1 MWPAAMTVAAFAVV
15 LAVVLLPG
23 IGLARACAPARG
35 MLLETRVA
43 LALGLGYAGAA
54 LVATVLTAAHALR
67 PLSFAAGIALL
78 TAVAWAAAARSRF
91 ARGRPSSSSETGP
104 PADPLLTGGSL
115 AILAA
120 FTVAHLTV
128 SPAENFGSVS
138 SFRYWADGLEIA
150 DAGRI
155 PAHTVQWGVEQVPTV
170 SKVALNAFDGGVSLL
185 TGGGPLPPMRALTV
199 LSAVGV
205 AAALLAL
212 GRELGMRAGAVVLA
226 GVAVMAPASLPAPRE
241 LSNDLDVFRAESLG
255 RLAACCG
262 LLLALRCVRGR
273 GGRIMVA
280 AAAATFAVA
289 ALTHLVPALVALA
302 ALAALAL
309 LDRSPAPSRS
319 RKLATAAAVA
329 AAAAAIWAGM
339 LVLAG
344 GSLGLQRVT
353 GGAGYPASLARI
365 DPTASFALQRRVALR
380 PARTFTIAPST
391 LADRYLASVAGRQ
404 GTSAPRYALVL
415 VGIVVVA
422 SAFVLLAGTWDERV
436 PVILA
441 WCLAAGSLAA
451 ALAFSSRYRTI
462 VPADFGPRRL
472 FDYAAL
478 SCALVAGATTDVV
491 VDHLRGP
498 RLRRAAIGVVLA
510 LVLAAALDRGQWRTA
525 APADAADRALPA
537 LGRSLPC
544 DARVLTDVR
553 SAGIFEAYTG
563 RVSVVEGGAPY
574 LRPADMPAA
583 LDALIG
589 AKRFFADPADEQ
601 GFLRAHRIGF
611 VVLFRPGLVQGGR
624 LRSPGSPVA
633 AAGLGPVSSPDPAVR
648 VITLGGAAAGGP
660 YPTRCTSRD

>member
-1 MWPAAMTVAAFAVV
+1 MTVAALAVV
-15 LAVVLLPG
+15 FAVVLLPG
-23 IGLARACAPARG
+23 IGLARACAAPGG
-35 MLLETRVA
+35 MLVETRVA

-54 LVATVLTAAHALR
+54 LVATLLTAAHAMR
-67 PLSFAAGIALL
+67 PVPFAAGIALL
-78 TAVAWAAAARSRF
+78 TAAAWAAGRPRF
-91 ARGRPSSSSETGP
+91 ARRAAPRSSERLP
-104 PADPLLTGGSL
+104 PTDRLLTGSSL
-115 AILAA
+115 AIVAA
-120 FTVAHLTV
+120 FAVAHLTV

-150 DAGRI
+150 DAGRV
-155 PAHTVQWGVEQVPTV
+155 PAHTVQWGAEQVPTV
-170 SKVALNAFDGGVSLL
+170 SKVALNAFDAGVSLL
-185 TGGGPLPPMRALTV
+185 TGGGPLAPMRALTV

-212 GRELGMRAGAVVLA
+212 GRELGMRAGAVVLT

-241 LSNDLDVFRAESLG
+241 LSNDLDVFRAESFG

-262 LLLALRCVRGR
+262 LLLALGCVRGR
-273 GGRIMVA
+273 GGRPLMA

-289 ALTHLVPALVALA
+289 ALTHLVPALIALA
-302 ALAALAL
+302 ALAALVL
-309 LDRSPAPSRS
+309 LDHSPSPSRS
-319 RKLATAAAVA
+319 RRLGRAAAIA
-329 AAAAAIWAGM
+329 AAAAAIWAVM
-339 LVLAG
+339 LVAAG

-380 PARTFTIAPST
+380 PARAFTIAPST

-404 GTSAPRYALVL
+404 GTSAPRYALAL
-415 VGIVVVA
+415 VGVVVIA
-422 SAFVLLAGTWDERV
+422 SIAVLLAGAWEQRV

-441 WCLAAGSLAA
+441 WCLATGSLAA

-472 FDYAAL
+472 FDYSAL

-491 VDHLRGP
+491 VDRLRGP
-498 RLRRAAIGVVLA
+498 RLRRAAVAVVFA
-510 LVLAAALDRGQWRTA
+510 LVLAAALDRGQWRSA
-525 APADAADRALPA
+525 GPADAADRALPA

-589 AKRFFADPADEQ
+589 AKRFFADPAGDQ
-601 GFLRAHRIGF
+601 AFLRGHRIGF

-633 AAGLGPVSSPDPAVR
+633 TAGLGPVSSPDPAIR
-648 VITLGGAAAGGP
+648 VITLGSAAAAGP

>member
-1 MWPAAMTVAAFAVV
+1 MTVAAFAVV
-15 LAVVLLPG
+15 IAVVLLPG
-23 IGLARACAPARG
+23 IGLARACAPPG
-35 MLLETRVA
+35 QMLLETRVA

-67 PLSFAAGIALL
+67 PLSFAAGIGLL
-78 TAVAWAAAARSRF
+78 AATAWAARRPRF
-91 ARGRPSSSSETGP
+91 ARRAPPPSGERLP
-104 PADPLLTGGSL
+104 AADPLLTGGSL
-115 AILAA
+115 AIVAA

-128 SPAENFGSVS
+128 SPAENFDSVS

-170 SKVALNAFDGGVSLL
+170 SKVALNAFDAGVSLL
-185 TGGGPLPPMRALTV
+185 TGAGPLAPMRALTV

-212 GRELGMRAGAVVLA
+212 GRELGMRAGAVVLT
-226 GVAVMAPASLPAPRE
+226 GVAVMAPPSLPAPRE
-241 LSNDLDVFRAESLG
+241 LSNDLDVFRAESFG

-273 GGRIMVA
+273 AGRPVMA

-289 ALTHLVPALVALA
+289 ALTHLVPALIALA

-309 LDRSPAPSRS
+309 LDRSPTPSRS
-319 RKLATAAAVA
+319 RKVGRAAAIA
-329 AAAAAIWAGM
+329 AAAAAIWAGA
-339 LVLAG
+339 LIAAG

-353 GGAGYPASLARI
+353 GGAAYPAGLAGI

-391 LADRYLASVAGRQ
+391 LADRYLASIAGRQ

-415 VGIVVVA
+415 VGLVVIASAVVV
-422 SAFVLLAGTWDERV
+422 LAGTREQRV
-436 PVILA
+436 PVILG

-451 ALAFSSRYRTI
+451 ALAFSSRYRTL

-478 SCALVAGATTDVV
+478 SCALVAGSTTDVV
-491 VDHLRGP
+491 IDHLRGP
-498 RLRRAAIGVVLA
+498 RLRRGAVAVVFA
-510 LVLAAALDRGQWRTA
+510 LVLAAALDRGEWRSGG
-525 APADAADRALPA
+525 PADAADRALPA

-553 SAGIFEAYTG
+553 SAGILEAYTG

-583 LDALIG
+583 LDALTG
-589 AKRFFADPADEQ
+589 AKRFFADPAGGEP
-601 GFLRAHRIGF
+601 FLRAHRIGF
-611 VVLFRPGLVQGGR
+611 VVLFRPGLVEGGR

-648 VITLGGAAAGGP
+648 VITLGPAPGSGP
-660 YPTRCTSRD
+660 YPTRCASRD

>member
-1 MWPAAMTVAAFAVV
+1 MTDAAYAVV
-15 LAVVLLPG
+15 FAVVLLPG
-23 IGLARACAPARG
+23 IGLARACAPPG
-35 MLLETRVA
+35 QMLLETRVA

-54 LVATVLTAAHALR
+54 LVATVLTAAHAMR
-67 PLSFAAGIALL
+67 PASFAAGIGLL
-78 TAVAWAAAARSRF
+78 TAAAWAPGRPRF
-91 ARGRPSSSSETGP
+91 ARRSPSPSSERLP
-104 PADPLLTGGSL
+104 PADPLLAGAAL
-115 AILAA
+115 AIVAA

-170 SKVALNAFDGGVSLL
+170 SKVALNAFDAGVSLL
-185 TGGGPLPPMRALTV
+185 TGGGPLAPMRALTV

-205 AAALLAL
+205 ATALLAF
-212 GRELGMRAGAVVLA
+212 GRELGMRAGAVVLT
-226 GVAVMAPASLPAPRE
+226 GVAVMAPPSLPAPRE
-241 LSNDLDVFRAESLG
+241 LSNDLDVFRAESFG

-262 LLLALRCVRGR
+262 LLLALRSVRGR
-273 GGRIMVA
+273 AGRPVMV

-289 ALTHLVPALVALA
+289 ALTHLVPALIALA

-309 LDRSPAPSRS
+309 LDRSPTPSRS
-319 RKLATAAAVA
+319 RKVGRAAAIA
-329 AAAAAIWAGM
+329 AAAAAIWAGT
-339 LVLAG
+339 LIAAG

-391 LADRYLASVAGRQ
+391 LADRYLASLAGRQ

-415 VGIVVVA
+415 VGIVVIA
-422 SAFVLLAGTWDERV
+422 SAVALLAGTWEQRV

-451 ALAFSSRYRTI
+451 AFAFSSRYRTV

-478 SCALVAGATTDVV
+478 SCALVAGATTDVLI
-491 VDHLRGP
+491 DRMREP
-498 RLRRAAIGVVLA
+498 RLRRAAVAVVFA
-510 LVLAAALDRGQWRTA
+510 LVLAAALDRGQWRSGG
-525 APADAADRALPA
+525 PADAADQALPA

-589 AKRFFADPADEQ
+589 AKRFFADPAAGEP
-601 GFLRAHRIGF
+601 FLRAHRIGF
-611 VVLFRPGLVQGGR
+611 VVLFRPGLVEGGR
-624 LRSPGSPVA
+624 LRSPGSPIA

-648 VITLGGAAAGGP
+648 VITLGSPTAEGP
-660 YPTRCTSRD
+660 YPTRCRS